1 MAKKLPRKLTDQEV
15 VLIIIVA
22 FILIAII
29 IAVVLDHL
37 GVK

>member
-1 MAKKLPRKLTDQEV
+1 MAKKMPRKLTDQHV

-29 IAVVLDHL
+29 IAVVMDHL